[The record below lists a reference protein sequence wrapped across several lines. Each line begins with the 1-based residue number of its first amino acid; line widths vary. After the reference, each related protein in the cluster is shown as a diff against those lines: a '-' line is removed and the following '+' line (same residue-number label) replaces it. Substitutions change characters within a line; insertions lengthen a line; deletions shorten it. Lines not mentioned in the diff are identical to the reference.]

1 MPKIVDHDQYRKELL
16 IKSFDLFAQ
25 KGYSSV
31 TMRQLAQGL
40 GVSTG
45 TLYHYFQSK
54 EALFCQLVQ
63 EQTQQDI
70 IHFLAEAGNP
80 PTLPERIDI
89 LFNFGAKNEDYFL
102 KQCLLWIEF
111 CQQQNWNKDLY
122 NETLKQADQQTMQ
135 AIADYLQITDRAI
148 ADVVFNLMYG
158 LLLRRLYGDETVSF
172 EEQGATLGKMLT
184 AFMEQQSVLTN

>member
-25 KGYSSV
+25 KGYSSL

-45 TLYHYFQSK
+45 TLYHYFNNK

-70 IHFLAEAGNP
+70 MHFLAEAGNP
-80 PTLPERIDI
+80 PTLVERIDI
-89 LFNFGAKNEDYFL
+89 LFNFVAKNEGYFL

-135 AIADYLQITDRAI
+135 AIADYLEITDTI
-148 ADVVFNLMYG
+148 VDFVFNLIYG
-158 LLLRRLYGDETVSF
+158 LLLRRLYGDETVSYQ
-172 EEQGATLGKMLT
+172 EQGAMLGKMLT
-184 AFMEQQSVLTN
+184 AFVEQQRVLTE